1 MGSLSPQAHVMI
13 LPPALTHPQPGDRP
27 PAGFWSLWLLGGC
40 TGLIILVL
48 AAATVGVILNL
59 REAALHG
66 AETTLRHLSMVL
78 AEQAD
83 RSLQA
88 LDLVLG
94 GIVETLP
101 ARGVHDPDSYTS
113 VMATDSVHLQLRD
126 KTTGLPYVSAITLI
140 GADGNLINFSRR
152 WPVPKANV
160 ADRDYFRAMQA
171 DPKLEH
177 FISAPVQNRGDGV
190 WTVFLAH
197 RVRAPDGRFIGLAI
211 GAIELKYFADL
222 YRSVATSPG
231 DHLALLRQDG
241 VLLVRYPPIEAIGQ
255 SVVNGGIRALHG
267 GAAGVI
273 RDRGT
278 FDGVMRI
285 KAAQRLGNFPLVM
298 LTTETETAALGSW
311 QRTAWVLAV
320 IALFCCTSIAVAALA
335 IGRWW
340 RHQQTLG
347 RERAER
353 AETDRALALAEA
365 ALMRERERATA
376 LASSAK
382 SEFLAAMSHEIR
394 TPLNA
399 VLGLAGVLLD
409 GDLVEQQRKLVRTI
423 HESGESLLL
432 ILNDILDFSK
442 LDAGQM
448 QFEAT
453 SFSPGTLTEGVASIL
468 FAQAATKGLELRTRL
483 DPTLP
488 AALAG
493 DAGRVR
499 QVLLNLTSNAV
510 KFTEAGLVEI
520 SARVASRTT
529 DDVTI
534 EWTVRDTGIGIAPGR
549 LRSLFAPFAQ
559 ADSSITRRF
568 GGSGLGLAICKRL
581 VELMGGAIDME
592 STPGRGS
599 LFRFHLTLPL
609 AEAPTVIAD
618 PSDTSATLAALAAHI
633 ARLGRRLRILF
644 AEDNPT
650 NQFVALQLLKGLALQ
665 VDIAGNGLEAV
676 AAASRVAYDV
686 ICMDM
691 SMPEMDGLAATRAIR
706 ALTGP
711 ARNVPIIALTANAF
725 PEDVRACL
733 DAGMN
738 LFVAKPVSKQALVAA
753 LLRALHRATE
763 ASPGAGTDVPD
774 AACDEVGLTTLA
786 QDIGMAGVI
795 EVVNLFIAETR
806 LRLRRI
812 ASEGEGPARLT
823 HEVHTLKGAAG
834 TVCAPYLAVL
844 AAALDARLRTGGSME
859 PCDAEA
865 LTTAFDAYV
874 VQVRDVILLE
884 PAVA

>member
-1 MGSLSPQAHVMI
+1 MT
-13 LPPALTHPQPGDRP
+13 LPSASTHPSPSERP

-48 AAATVGVILNL
+48 ATATVGVILNL

-66 AETTLRHLSMVL
+66 AETTLRHLSLVL

-88 LDLVLG
+88 LDMALG

-101 ARGVHDPDSYTS
+101 AQGVHDPASYAS
-113 VMATDSVHLQLRD
+113 VMATDSVHLQLQD

-140 GADGNLINFSRR
+140 DADGNLINFSRH
-152 WPVPKANV
+152 WPIPKANV
-160 ADRDYFRAMQA
+160 VDRDYFRAMLA
-171 DPKLEH
+171 DPKLER
-177 FISAPVQNRGDGV
+177 FISAPVQNRGDGT

-197 RVRAPDGRFIGLAI
+197 RVRTADGKFIGLAL
-211 GAIELKYFADL
+211 GTIELGYFADL
-222 YRSVATSPG
+222 YRSVTTGRDST
-231 DHLALLRQDG
+231 LSLLRQDG
-241 VLLVRYPPIEAIGQ
+241 VRLVRYPPTDAIGIGQ
-255 SVVNGGIRALHG
+255 PMAIGGILALNG
-267 GAAGVI
+267 RNAGVI
-273 RDRGT
+273 RAVGP
-278 FDGVMRI
+278 FDDAMRV
-285 KAAQRLGNFPLVM
+285 KAAQRLTNFPLMVVA
-298 LTTETETAALGSW
+298 TETEARALGSW
-311 QRTAWVLAV
+311 QRTAWALAV

-347 RERAER
+347 QERAER
-353 AETDRALALAEA
+353 AETDRALAQAEA
-365 ALMRERERATA
+365 ALMRERERTTA

-382 SEFLAAMSHEIR
+382 SDFLASMSHEIR

-409 GDLVEQQRKLVRTI
+409 GDLAAPQRKLVQTI

-448 QFEAT
+448 QFEAM

-468 FAQAATKGLELRTRL
+468 SSHAATTGLELRTNL

-499 QVLLNLTSNAV
+499 QVLLNLASNAV
-510 KFTEAGLVEI
+510 KFTEAGLVEL
-520 SARVASRTT
+520 SARVTSRTV
-529 DDVTI
+529 DGVTV
-534 EWTVRDTGIGIAPGR
+534 EWAVRDTGIGIAPDR

-592 STPGRGS
+592 STPGLGS
-599 LFRFHLTLPL
+599 IFRFHLTLPL
-609 AEAPTVIAD
+609 AEAGTAAVD
-618 PSDTSATLAALAAHI
+618 PPDTSAAVAALAAHI
-633 ARLGRRLRILF
+633 ARLGRRLRVLF

-650 NQFVALQLLKGLALQ
+650 NQFVAQQLLKGLALQ
-665 VDIAGNGLEAV
+665 VDVAANGQEAV
-676 AAASRVAYDV
+676 AAASRIAYDV

-691 SMPEMDGLAATRAIR
+691 SMPEMDGLAAARTIR
-706 ALTGP
+706 ELTGP
-711 ARNVPIIALTANAF
+711 ARSVPIIALTANAF

-738 LFVAKPVSKQALVAA
+738 LFVAKPVSKQALIAA
-753 LLRALHRATE
+753 ILRALDRATE
-763 ASPGAGTDVPD
+763 AAAGTDAPD
-774 AACDEVGLTTLA
+774 AACDEVALTALA
-786 QDIGMAGVI
+786 QDIGMVGVV

-812 ASEGEGPARLT
+812 ASVGEGPARLT

-834 TVCAPYLAVL
+834 TVCAPHLAVL
-844 AAALDARLRTGGSME
+844 AAALDARLRTGGSM
-859 PCDAEA
+859 DTQDVDA
-865 LTTAFDAYV
+865 LTVAFDAYV
-874 VQVRDVILLE
+874 THVRDVILLE